1 MTRVRM
7 DLDMEVADFA
17 EFRGYLRD
25 LADWLEERG
34 MMDADLM
41 HYGRR
46 VGRIGT
52 EEDGDVPLRHVR
64 DPVEGGHA
72 PRVRVREMDPDV
84 PAMLDQGQGSEAPG
98 HGVGG
103 GRAMTSVDENL
114 SQAEADI
121 CSAMERLSIAEGDV
135 LPDVRG
141 FIQSAAASLR
151 IAQRK
156 IQVARRLEEEP

>member
-1 MTRVRM
+1 MTRVHM

-46 VGRIGT
+46 VGRIETG
-52 EEDGDVPLRHVR
+52 EGDVPLRYVR
-64 DPVEGGHA
+64 DEEQGGHA
-72 PRVRVREMDPDV
+72 PRVRVRELDPDV
-84 PAMLDQGQGSEAPG
+84 PALLDQGQGPEAPDDRA
-98 HGVGG
+98 GG
-103 GRAMTSVDENL
+103 GRPMTSVDENL
-114 SQAEADI
+114 SRAEADI
-121 CSAMERLSIAEGDV
+121 RSAMERLSIAEGDV
-135 LPDVRG
+135 LPDVRE

-151 IAQRK
+151 VAQRK
-156 IQVARRLEEEP
+156 IQVARRLEDEP